1 MMNLLQFFS
10 LLFRKF
16 QGEVREMLQTGL
28 AIASGDDVVS
38 VANLVVDRA
47 RQQNPNPD
55 VAILFSSIKYDQA
68 LLFDTIRKRLG
79 NVPIFG
85 TTSSL
90 LISNRGAENH
100 SVLLLLLTSR
110 DIEFTISSGKCGSDP
125 SEVARYLASKYL
137 FEKKPVPSDLVTCI
151 LTGTETH
158 HSSFKYL
165 QGMSSIFPFIIPV
178 TGGTSLGYFPG
189 GTWDD
194 IFLGN
199 QYCGNMLSKDSLALL
214 FIKVLKK
221 EDYAFGFGYETG
233 WQPVTPEFECTRAAG
248 NLVMELDGVPII
260 DFLKSYLGEDYR
272 DHLLSQRFM
281 FNQTITD
288 GSLSKNILQFP
299 WVIDEEKQQ
308 IEFWR
313 PDDLAGKKLQLI
325 HNDREDMINGARN
338 AAKEAL
344 KALDGMT
351 PELVLIFSC
360 CNRHR
365 HLHSRTDAEIHAIG
379 EVFGPTVPLVGL
391 YCSSEI
397 SPMYSHYQEVTDIRR
412 PWAGSRQFGCSLA
425 IVAVGSRCP
434 AERSSNLVSLLSSF
448 KLADAGEQRV
458 DIASENQLLKD
469 QLCDYEKLFRNNESA
484 LKLIIREQFRANLS
498 IKAKNR
504 ELSEANARGDKLQ
517 EVIRQY
523 TPHSVWWK
531 ASMSVFAGLYKI
543 PDEEIFATF
552 VFMDVK
558 GFTSY
563 AEAHAPDVVIAELNN
578 IFQPATEMI
587 YQHGGD
593 VDKYI
598 GDCILA
604 RFENPGQA
612 IKASL
617 AIQDFMQREIA
628 SCGPFRLR
636 IGMNHGRIIMGN
648 VGAGM
653 RRENAMIGDAV
664 NTAQRLESNCTPGG
678 ILIEKNTYEMI
689 DPVLVQGFSIQQ
701 KTLKLKGKEKDLEVV
716 EIQIPVAS
724 P

>member
-1 MMNLLQFFS
+1 
-10 LLFRKF
+10 
-16 QGEVREMLQTGL
+16 MLQTGL
-28 AIASGDDVVS
+28 AIASGENVES

-55 VAILFSSIKYDQA
+55 VAFLFSSIKYDQTR
-68 LLFDTIRKRLG
+68 LFDTIRKRLG
-79 NVPIFG
+79 SVPIFG

-110 DIEFTISSGKCGSDP
+110 DIEFTICSGKCGSDP

-137 FEKKPVPSDLVTCI
+137 FEKKPVASDLVTCI
-151 LTGTETH
+151 LTGTEMH

-165 QGMSSIFPFIIPV
+165 QGMSSIFPFIVPV
-178 TGGTSLGYFPG
+178 SGGTSLGHFPG

-194 IFLGN
+194 IFIGN

-214 FIKVLKK
+214 FMRTLKK

-233 WQPVTPEFECTRAAG
+233 WQPVTPEFECTRATG
-248 NLVMELDGVPII
+248 NTVMELDGVPII
-260 DFLKSYLGEDYR
+260 DFIKSYLGEEYR
-272 DHLLSQRFM
+272 DHLLNQRFM

-288 GSLSKNILQFP
+288 GALSKNILQFP
-299 WVIDEEKQQ
+299 WVIDEDKQQ

-344 KALDGMT
+344 MALGGMA
-351 PELVLIFSC
+351 PELVLVFSC

-397 SPMYSHYQEVTDIRR
+397 SPMYSHYQEITDMRR

-434 AERSSNLVSLLSSF
+434 AERTSDLVSLLSSF
-448 KLADAGEQRV
+448 KAADAGEQHV
-458 DIASENQLLKD
+458 DIISENQLLKN
-469 QLCDYEKLFRNNESA
+469 QLSEYEKLFRDNESA

-517 EVIRQY
+517 EVIKQY

-617 AIQDFMQREIA
+617 AIQNFMLREI
-628 SCGPFRLR
+628 SSRSPFRLR

-664 NTAQRLESNCTPGG
+664 NTAQRLESNCTPCA
-678 ILIEKNTYEMI
+678 ILVEKNTYEMI
-689 DPVLVQGFSIQQ
+689 DPAIVQGLLTQQ
-701 KTLKLKGKEKDLEVV
+701 KTLKLKGKEKDLEAV
-716 EIQIPVAS
+716 EIQIPVVS

>member
-1 MMNLLQFFS
+1 
-10 LLFRKF
+10 
-16 QGEVREMLQTGL
+16 MLQTGL
-28 AIASGDDVVS
+28 AIASGEDVVS
-38 VANLVVDRA
+38 VANVVVDRA
-47 RQQNPNPD
+47 RQQNPTPD
-55 VAILFSSIKYDQA
+55 VAFLFSSVKYDQG

-79 NVPIFG
+79 NVPVFG

-100 SVLLLLLTSR
+100 SVLLLLLTSK
-110 DIEFTISSGKCGSDP
+110 DIEFTISSGKCGADP

-137 FEKKPVPSDLVTCI
+137 FEKKPVASDLITCI
-151 LTGTETH
+151 LTGTEMH

-165 QGMSSIFPFIIPV
+165 QGMSSIFPFIMPV
-178 TGGTSLGYFPG
+178 SGGTSLGHFPG

-194 IFLGN
+194 IFIGN
-199 QYCGNMLSKDSLALL
+199 QYCGNMVSKDSLALL
-214 FIKVLKK
+214 FMRVLKK

-233 WQPVTPEFECTRAAG
+233 WQAVTPEFECTRALG
-248 NLVMELDGVPII
+248 NKVMELDGVPII

-272 DHLLSQRFM
+272 EHLLSQRFM
-281 FNQTITD
+281 LNQTITD
-288 GSLSKNILQFP
+288 GELSKNILQFP
-299 WVIDEEKQQ
+299 WVIDEENQQ

-313 PDDLAGKKLQLI
+313 PDDLAGKKMQLI
-325 HNDREDMINGARN
+325 HNDREDMITGARN
-338 AAKEAL
+338 AAKAAL
-344 KALDGMT
+344 LALDGMT
-351 PELVLIFSC
+351 PELVMMFSC

-397 SPMYSHYQEVTDIRR
+397 SPMYSRYQEVTDARR

-425 IVAVGSRCP
+425 IVALGSRCP
-434 AERSSNLVSLLSSF
+434 AEKTTDLVSLLGSF
-448 KLADAGEQRV
+448 KAQDVGEQHV
-458 DIASENQLLKD
+458 DPVSENQQLKS
-469 QLCDYEKLFRNNESA
+469 QLIEYEKLFRDNESA
-484 LKLIIREQFRANLS
+484 LKFILREQFRANLS
-498 IKAKNR
+498 IKAKNK

-517 EVIRQY
+517 EVIKQY

-563 AEAHAPDVVIAELNN
+563 AEAHAPDVVIAELNR

-604 RFENPGQA
+604 RFDNPGQA
-612 IKASL
+612 IKAS
-617 AIQDFMQREIA
+617 
-628 SCGPFRLR
+628 
-636 IGMNHGRIIMGN
+636 
-648 VGAGM
+648 
-653 RRENAMIGDAV
+653 
-664 NTAQRLESNCTPGG
+664 
-678 ILIEKNTYEMI
+678 
-689 DPVLVQGFSIQQ
+689 
-701 KTLKLKGKEKDLEVV
+701 
-716 EIQIPVAS
+716 
-724 P
+724 